1 MLTLCLLYKFF
12 QIIFIFTNGVS
23 HNIANK
29 LETYGIVVKGIRLE
43 DIDVIDEDDLDL
55 SDTDDEVRGYNTDE
69 ICNIAELSTNNVS
82 SISKVNLDVS
92 AMLAYCS
99 SVTNGSAAIYDF
111 DVPVLKQQA
120 AWERLRPQKP
130 ILENFFKGK

>member
-1 MLTLCLLYKFF
+1 M
-12 QIIFIFTNGVS
+12 
-23 HNIANK
+23 
-29 LETYGIVVKGIRLE
+29 ETYGIIVKGTRLE
-43 DIDVIDEDDLDL
+43 DLCEIDEDDVDVE
-55 SDTDDEVRGYNTDE
+55 DPNYNTD
-69 ICNIAELSTNNVS
+69 NISSITELSTNNVS

-130 ILENFFKGK
+130 ILEEFFKGSVTYYLIDIFPVYKVGIFF